1 MPGRNEGVDARH
13 PVVRHEELHREHS
26 GCPEPSHAPPGH
38 ATSSHATSGQ
48 SVSGHPAAHH
58 AVPDVTADFP
68 DVTAADSVSAAPAP
82 SPVPSLTG
90 TGPTAESPAATE
102 AAVLGHRHGTAGPQ
116 TPDRAAPRETAACPT
131 CDGRTPS
138 RNGRLLAAL
147 RASESR
153 FRAVF
158 ADAGIGMAL
167 IDPED
172 RIIEVNPAF
181 AAMLGCEPSDFV
193 RRHIHDVVEPEDTP
207 RRLYRELIDGRRDRI
222 RVEKRLKHRD
232 GRSVWGRVTISLI
245 RDSGGD
251 PLYTLAMVEDV
262 TEQRLLGDRLA
273 YQALHDPLTRLPNR
287 TLFFERLDAAFLAGR
302 SGPRR
307 TVAGRM
313 AATDGPTAGRPGT
326 GRLGATGLRAARG
339 PGTAGVGAVVPS
351 RPGREPGG
359 QPSGNGSGSGSG
371 SPRIGL
377 CYIDLDGFAAINETL
392 GHHIGDQLLVA
403 VAARLENGFARRER
417 QLVARLGGDE
427 FAVLI
432 TDSEGAA
439 QLTTLAGKLIE
450 VLERPFEIS
459 GHRLVVTASIG
470 VVERPVDGTS
480 PTDLLKDADSTLYWS
495 KADGRARWTL
505 YDPARGA
512 HQLTRQLLSTA
523 LRPALERGEFV
534 VEYQPLVGLS
544 DGLVHGAE
552 ALVRWRHPRYG
563 TLSPDRFIPLAEES
577 GAIVPLGKWVLEE
590 SCRQAR
596 RWLAEFPDA
605 DTFVSVNLAA
615 RQIWDSDVVADVA
628 EVLRRTGLPAGL
640 LQLEITESAL
650 LGPGGRPLQ
659 ALQALAD
666 MGIRIAIDDFGTGY
680 SNLAYLSRL
689 PVHVLKLA
697 GTFVEGFRDHPAV
710 PAIAGRPDIGGN
722 TTTGDMTVA
731 VSGAVSGTGTGRPAA
746 GDADSSRA
754 RRTEAD
760 EQIVTAMVQLAH
772 VLGLT
777 VTAEGIEN
785 AAQAER
791 LRLTGCDTA
800 QGWYFARPGAA
811 ELVAAML
818 REDHRSP

>member
-1 MPGRNEGVDARH
+1 MPGRNEGVDAH
-13 PVVRHEELHREHS
+13 HTGVRHEELNRARHGR
-26 GCPEPSHAPPGH
+26 PEPPHSPPGH
-38 ATSSHATSGQ
+38 PEQH
-48 SVSGHPAAHH
+48 
-58 AVPDVTADFP
+58 TAER
-68 DVTAADSVSAAPAP
+68 A
-82 SPVPSLTG
+82 G
-90 TGPTAESPAATE
+90 TGAQA
-102 AAVLGHRHGTAGPQ
+102 GTAGQSPSVGQ
-116 TPDRAAPRETAACPT
+116 SSVGHSSGRPGIEPALPVEPLLSCPT
-131 CDGRTPS
+131 CTGPVGGSTA
-138 RNGRLLAAL
+138 RLLAAL

-153 FRAVF
+153 FRAAF

-167 IDPED
+167 IDADD
-172 RIIEVNPAF
+172 RIIEANPAF
-181 AAMLGCEPSDFV
+181 AAMLGREPSDLA
-193 RRHIHDVVEPEDTP
+193 RTHIHEIIEPEDTP
-207 RRLYRELIDGRRDRI
+207 RRLYRDLVHGKRDRL

-232 GRSVWGRVTISLI
+232 GRSVWSKVALSLI
-245 RDSGGD
+245 RDGAGH

-287 TLFFERLDAAFLAGR
+287 TLFFERLEAAFLAVGARTDRGR
-302 SGPRR
+302 TEP
-307 TVAGRM
+307 
-313 AATDGPTAGRPGT
+313 
-326 GRLGATGLRAARG
+326 GATAVKG
-339 PGTAGVGAVVPS
+339 PVPTGGS
-351 RPGREPGG
+351 RPAGSARPAGG
-359 QPSGNGSGSGSG
+359 GSAGGTLTTAAAALNGSGSGGAVKGSGGAGAGAVNGARAAGPANASGASG
-371 SPRIGL
+371 SANGHGAVGAANGSGVRGAPKGATNRAAQAADGERHPRIGL
-377 CYIDLDGFAAINETL
+377 CYLDLDGFAVINETL
-392 GHHIGDQLLVA
+392 GHHVGDQLLVA
-403 VAARLENGFARRER
+403 VAARLENGFARGDR

-432 TDSEGAA
+432 TDSEGSE
-439 QLTTLAGKLIE
+439 QLTSLAGRLIKA
-450 VLERPFEIS
+450 LEKPFEIG
-459 GHRLVVTASIG
+459 GHRLAVTASVG
-470 VVERPVDGTS
+470 VVERPVEGTS

-523 LRPALERGEFV
+523 LRPALERGEFI

-628 EVLRRTGLPAGL
+628 EVLDRTGLPAGL

-650 LGPGGRPLQ
+650 LGPGGRPIQ

-689 PVHVLKLA
+689 PVHVLKLD
-697 GTFVEGFRDHPAV
+697 GTFVEAFRD
-710 PAIAGRPDIGGN
+710 AG
-722 TTTGDMTVA
+722 TTGLPGGRSASPDPD
-731 VSGAVSGTGTGRPAA
+731 GA
-746 GDADSSRA
+746 RA

-760 EQIVTAMVQLAH
+760 EQIVGAMVRLAH
-772 VLGLT
+772 ALGLT

-800 QGWYFARPGAA
+800 QGWYFAKPGDA
-811 ELVAAML
+811 EIVADML
-818 REDHRSP
+818 RECQPD

>member
-1 MPGRNEGVDARH
+1 MPV
-13 PVVRHEELHREHS
+13 
-26 GCPEPSHAPPGH
+26 EPLLS
-38 ATSSHATSGQ
+38 
-48 SVSGHPAAHH
+48 
-58 AVPDVTADFP
+58 
-68 DVTAADSVSAAPAP
+68 
-82 SPVPSLTG
+82 
-90 TGPTAESPAATE
+90 
-102 AAVLGHRHGTAGPQ
+102 
-116 TPDRAAPRETAACPT
+116 CPT
-131 CDGRTPS
+131 CAGPVGGST
-138 RNGRLLAAL
+138 GRLLAAL

-153 FRAVF
+153 FRAAF

-167 IDPED
+167 IDADD
-172 RIIEVNPAF
+172 RIIEANPAF
-181 AAMLGCEPSDFV
+181 AAMLGREPSDLA
-193 RRHIHDVVEPEDTP
+193 RTHIHEIIEPEDTP
-207 RRLYRELIDGRRDRI
+207 RRLYRDLVQGKRDRL

-232 GRSVWGRVTISLI
+232 GRSVWSKVALSLI
-245 RDSGGD
+245 RDGAGH

-287 TLFFERLDAAFLAGR
+287 TLFFERLEAAFLAVGIRTDSGR
-302 SGPRR
+302 ADSGRADDSRRDGGRAGTRQGPGAAGAVLTSAAAALNGASGPPRNGAANGSLKGVVQG
-307 TVAGRM
+307 TVN
-313 AATDGPTAGRPGT
+313 
-326 GRLGATGLRAARG
+326 GATRTGARPDRADGDR
-339 PGTAGVGAVVPS
+339 
-351 RPGREPGG
+351 R
-359 QPSGNGSGSGSG
+359 
-371 SPRIGL
+371 PRIGL
-377 CYIDLDGFAAINETL
+377 CYLDLDNFAVINETL
-392 GHHIGDQLLVA
+392 GHHVGDQLLVA
-403 VAARLENGFARRER
+403 VAARLENGFARGDR

-432 TDSEGAA
+432 TESEGSE
-439 QLTTLAGKLIE
+439 QLTSLAGRLIKA
-450 VLERPFEIS
+450 LEKPFEIG
-459 GHRLVVTASIG
+459 GHRLAVTASVG
-470 VVERPVDGTS
+470 VVERPVEGTS

-523 LRPALERGEFV
+523 LRPALERGEFT

-628 EVLRRTGLPAGL
+628 EVLERTGLPAGL

-650 LGPGGRPLQ
+650 LGPGGRPIQ

-689 PVHVLKLA
+689 PVHVLKLD
-697 GTFVEGFRDHPAV
+697 GTFVEAFRD
-710 PAIAGRPDIGGN
+710 AGSPGLPGGRSSSPDP
-722 TTTGDMTVA
+722 D
-731 VSGAVSGTGTGRPAA
+731 GA
-746 GDADSSRA
+746 RA

-760 EQIVTAMVQLAH
+760 EQIVGAMVQLAH
-772 VLGLT
+772 ALGLT

-800 QGWYFARPGAA
+800 QGWYFAKPGDA
-811 ELVAAML
+811 EIVADML
-818 REDHRSP
+818 RETHPD